1 MTLRAAKA
9 ALRET
14 EGIAGQV
21 TVVDNDSRDGSFE
34 QIREGARAAG
44 WLSGETLTGPRFALI
59 AAPHNGGFGA
69 GNNVGI
75 RAGLNDGLNDGRRA
89 DFIYILNSDAFP
101 DPGAIHALLTHLQAN
116 PKTGLAGSYIHGP
129 DGAPHSTA
137 FRFPSVLGEFE
148 GAVCTGIVTR
158 LLRNSVVSLP
168 FPQATQTVDWLAG
181 ASVMIRKE
189 VLDQIGLFDETF
201 FLYFEETELCHRAK
215 RAGWATDYVR
225 NSEVTHIGSVSTGM
239 KEWQRT
245 PTYWFQSRHYY
256 FTKTHGRAYAALAT
270 VAHVAGGAI
279 YRLRM
284 ILQGKPRR
292 DPPHFL
298 RDLILHALGRRPRA
312 TKRSA
317 IAAPILPLKEPN

>member
-1 MTLRAAKA
+1 MTLLAAEA
-9 ALRET
+9 ALREM

-34 QIREGARAAG
+34 RIREGARAAG
-44 WLSGETLTGPRFALI
+44 WLSGDRLTGPRFALI
-59 AAPHNGGFGA
+59 ASPRNGGFGA

-75 RAGLNDGLNDGRRA
+75 RAGLNDGRRA
-89 DFIYILNSDAFP
+89 DFVYILNSDAFP
-101 DPGAIHALLTHLQAN
+101 DNGAIRALLAHLQAT

-137 FRFPSVLGEFE
+137 FRFPSILGEFE
-148 GAVCTGIVTR
+148 GAVCTGIVNR
-158 LLRNSVVSLP
+158 LMRNSVVSLP

-181 ASVMIRKE
+181 ASVMIRTE
-189 VLDQIGLFDETF
+189 VLDQIGLFDEAF

-225 NSEVTHIGSVSTGM
+225 DSEVTHIGSVSTGM
-239 KEWQRT
+239 KDWGRT
-245 PTYWFQSRHYY
+245 PSYWFRSRHYY

-270 VAHVAGGAI
+270 VAHVTGGAI

-284 ILQGKPRR
+284 LVQGKRRR
-292 DPPHFL
+292 DPPYFL
-298 RDLILHALGRRPRA
+298 RDLILHAFGRGPRA
-312 TKRSA
+312 AKPSGL
-317 IAAPILPLKEPN
+317 AAPILSVKEPN